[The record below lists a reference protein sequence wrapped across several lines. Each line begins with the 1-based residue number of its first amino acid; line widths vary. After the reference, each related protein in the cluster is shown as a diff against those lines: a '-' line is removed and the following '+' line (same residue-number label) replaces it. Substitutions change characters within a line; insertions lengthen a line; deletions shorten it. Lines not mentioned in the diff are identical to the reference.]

1 MHQRND
7 NRSFRTTTLI
17 GGILVGILSARVLP
31 PFLAR
36 ACGTARARAGRD
48 PFESLIADHR
58 RFRDLLA
65 KMDEATGTI
74 QRPQLLLRLKRGLAA
89 HAMAEEDV
97 VYPMLQDEAG
107 AKPDPTHL
115 YAEHA
120 ALKVLLFRLEKK
132 VLDGGDWTEEVGA
145 MTALLT
151 EHARHE
157 EEVDFPRLRELLGKE
172 GGVTLARKISREKA
186 LVL

>member
-1 MHQRND
+1 MHRHD
-7 NRSFRTTTLI
+7 LGMDRTPTLI
-17 GGILVGILSARVLP
+17 SGILVGILAARILP
-31 PFLAR
+31 PFLAM
-36 ACGTARARAGRD
+36 ACGSARARAGHD

-65 KMDEATGTI
+65 RMNEATGTV
-74 QRPQLLLRLKRGLAA
+74 QRAQLLLRLKRGLAA

-120 ALKVLLFRLEKK
+120 AMKVLLFRLEKK
-132 VLDGGDWTEEVGA
+132 VLAGDWSENVR
-145 MTALLT
+145 ALRELIT
-151 EHARHE
+151 GHARHE
-157 EEVDFPRLRELLGKE
+157 EEIDFPRLRGFLSKDTSI
-172 GGVTLARKISREKA
+172 TLARKLSREKA